1 MLWVGIIIV
10 KGVLEIW
17 GMWVWWVNPLRERER
32 ERWVLGKE
40 LLGRFI
46 ERERESVCFCVGGKE

>member
-1 MLWVGIIIV
+1 M
-10 KGVLEIW
+10 
-17 GMWVWWVNPLRERER
+17 WWVNPLRERER

-46 ERERESVCFCVGGKE
+46 ERERERGCVFVLGGRNSIV

>member
-1 MLWVGIIIV
+1 
-10 KGVLEIW
+10 
-17 GMWVWWVNPLRERER
+17 MWVWWVNPLRERERER

-46 ERERESVCFCVGGKE
+46 ERERERVCFCVGGKE

>member
-1 MLWVGIIIV
+1 
-10 KGVLEIW
+10 
-17 GMWVWWVNPLRERER
+17 MWVWWVNPLRERER

-46 ERERESVCFCVGGKE
+46 EREREREGVFLCWGEGIV